1 MSIVKERHVKCPYE
15 KQCTSV
21 AGNCHRWKLEAT
33 SKNGNRMSVVRLVYD
48 CSRPLT
54 KV

>member
-1 MSIVKERHVKCPYE
+1 MSIVKEIHVKCPYE

-33 SKNGNRMSVVRLVYD
+33 AKTETECMLFGLSMITTDR
-48 CSRPLT
+48 
-54 KV
+54 